1 MSNPLNQFLAQSQRQ
16 QNNQMAMLSKFRE
29 FAAGIT
35 PDGARKQVEQLLAS
49 GKMSRAQ
56 FEQLKSQAQEFSKI
70 LK

>member
-1 MSNPLNQFLAQSQRQ
+1 MSNPLNQFLAQNPNQS
-16 QNNQMAMLSKFRE
+16 NNPMAMLSKFRE

-49 GKMSRAQ
+49 GKMSQAQ
-56 FEQLKSQAQEFSKI
+56 FEQLKSQAQEFSKF